1 MLTKSWI
8 GWHYLA
14 GDWSKGVDEMKVL
27 VLGSGMM
34 GAAIAQDMC
43 DSDDVSEVVVADL
56 DKKRA
61 DGAVPHLRSDK
72 VSSKRVDV
80 KDVQATKK
88 LMKGFD
94 VAVCALPEGL
104 NIYASKAAIGAK
116 VHVVDLAYG
125 HRQLEFDGPAKNAG
139 IAIVLDC
146 GVAPGMT
153 NILAAHG
160 ASLMDEVDDIRI
172 VCGGLPQKPLPP
184 LGYRI
189 TWSTWGLINMY
200 CGKAKIVRNGKIVE
214 VDAMSDL
221 ERIEFPGMGE
231 LEAFN
236 TDGLS
241 TLLLTM
247 KGKVRNMVE
256 KTARYPG
263 HAEKIMAMRDLG
275 LFDTNPVDVGGVKVV
290 PRNMAVS
297 VLDKTLRRGDERD
310 VTVLRVD
317 VAGRKDGKDV
327 GRSFVMVDRFDEE
340 RGVTSMART
349 TGYTAA
355 IVARMVARGE
365 IAERGVVPPET
376 AVGKVFK
383 RFVSELEDR
392 EVRIQET
399 SMIKN

>member
-1 MLTKSWI
+1 MR
-8 GWHYLA
+8 
-14 GDWSKGVDEMKVL
+14 VL

-43 DSDDVSEVVVADL
+43 DSDEVSDVVLADL
-56 DKKRA
+56 DKKKVDA
-61 DGAVPHLRSDK
+61 AVARLKSDN
-72 VSSKRVDV
+72 VSGRRLDV

-104 NIYASKAAIGAK
+104 NTYASKAAIGAK

-125 HRQLEFDGPAKNAG
+125 HRQLDFDGSAKKAG

-160 ASLMDEVDDIRI
+160 ASLMDGVDDIRI
-172 VCGGLPQKPLPP
+172 ICGGLPQKPLPP

-200 CGKAKIVRNGKIVE
+200 CGKARIVKDGKIVQ

-221 ERIEFPGMGE
+221 ERIEFPGIGE
-231 LEAFN
+231 LEAFT

-263 HAEKIMAMRDLG
+263 HAEKILAMRDLG
-275 LFDTNPVDVGGVKVV
+275 LFDTNPVDVGGVKIV

-297 VLDKTLRRGDERD
+297 VLDKTLGQGDERD

-317 VAGRKDGKDV
+317 VAGRKNGKNV
-327 GRSFVMVDRFDEE
+327 ARSFVMVDRFDEK

-365 IAERGVVPPET
+365 IEERGVVPPEK
-376 AVGKVFK
+376 AVVKVFK
-383 RFVSELEDR
+383 RFLSELENR
-392 EVRIQET
+392 GVRILET
-399 SMIKN
+399 SRIKN

>member
-1 MLTKSWI
+1 
-8 GWHYLA
+8 
-14 GDWSKGVDEMKVL
+14 MKVL

-34 GAAIAQDMC
+34 GAEIAHDMC
-43 DSDDVSEVVVADL
+43 DSNDVSEVIVADL
-56 DKKRA
+56 DKKRT
-61 DGAVPHLRSDK
+61 DGVVARLKRNK
-72 VSSKRVDV
+72 VSGKRLDV

-94 VAVCALPEGL
+94 VAVCALPDGL
-104 NIYASKAAIGAK
+104 NTFASKAAIGTK
-116 VHVVDLAYG
+116 VHLVDLAYG
-125 HRQLEFDGPAKNAG
+125 HRQLEFDGPAKKAG
-139 IAIVLDC
+139 ITIVPDC
-146 GVAPGMT
+146 GVAPGLT

-200 CGKAKIVRNGKIVE
+200 CGKARIVRDGKIVE

-221 ERIEFPGMGE
+221 ERIEFPGLGE
-231 LEAFN
+231 LEAFT

-241 TLLLTM
+241 TLLVTM
-247 KGKVRNMVE
+247 KGKVRTMVE

-263 HAEKIMAMRDLG
+263 HAEKIMTMRDLG

-297 VLDKTLRRGDERD
+297 VLNKTLRRGDERD

-317 VAGRKDGKDV
+317 VAGKKDGNDV
-327 GRSFVMVDRFDEE
+327 ERSFVMVDRFDEE

-355 IVARMVARGE
+355 IVARMVARGD
-365 IAERGVVPPET
+365 IGERGVVPPET

-399 SMIKN
+399 SRIKN

>member
-1 MLTKSWI
+1 MEVE
-8 GWHYLA
+8 A
-14 GDWSKGVDEMKVL
+14 MRVL

-34 GAAIAQDMC
+34 GAAIAQDMG
-43 DSDDVSEVVVADL
+43 DNDEVSEVVLADL
-56 DKKRA
+56 DRKKVDA
-61 DGAVPHLRSDK
+61 AVARLRSDN
-72 VSSKRVDV
+72 VSGRRLDV

-116 VHVVDLAYG
+116 VHIVDLAYG
-125 HRQLEFDGPAKNAG
+125 HRQLEFDGPAKKAG

-146 GVAPGMT
+146 GVAPGIT

-172 VCGGLPQKPLPP
+172 ICGGLPQKPLPP

-200 CGKAKIVRNGKIVE
+200 CGKARIVRDGKIVQ

-231 LEAFN
+231 LEAFT

-241 TLLLTM
+241 TLLVTM
-247 KGKVRNMVE
+247 KGKVKNMVE

-275 LFDTNPVDVGGVKVV
+275 LFDTNPIDVGGVKVV

-297 VLDKTLRRGDERD
+297 VLDKTLRRGDARD

-317 VAGRKDGKDV
+317 VAGKKDGKDV
-327 GRSFVMVDRFDEE
+327 ERSFVMVDRFDEK
-340 RGVTSMART
+340 RGVTSMARA

-365 IAERGVVPPET
+365 IGERGVVPPEN
-376 AVGKVFK
+376 AVLKVFK
-383 RFVSELEDR
+383 KFLSELENR
-392 EVRIQET
+392 GVRIRET
-399 SMIKN
+399 SRIKD

>member
-1 MLTKSWI
+1 MR
-8 GWHYLA
+8 
-14 GDWSKGVDEMKVL
+14 VL

-34 GAAIAQDMC
+34 GAAIAQDMV
-43 DSDDVSEVVVADL
+43 DSDEVSEVVLADL
-56 DKKRA
+56 DKKKVDIVVAR
-61 DGAVPHLRSDK
+61 LKSDN
-72 VSSKRVDV
+72 VSGRRLDV
-80 KDVQATKK
+80 KDVQAAKK

-104 NIYASKAAIGAK
+104 NTYASKAAIGAK

-125 HRQLEFDGPAKNAG
+125 HRQLEFDGAAKKAG
-139 IAIVLDC
+139 ITIVLDC

-200 CGKAKIVRNGKIVE
+200 CGKARIVRDGKIVE
-214 VDAMSDL
+214 VDAMSAL

-231 LEAFN
+231 LEAFT

-241 TLLLTM
+241 TLLFTM
-247 KGKVRNMVE
+247 KGKVKNMVE
-256 KTARYPG
+256 KTARYPD

-275 LFDTNPVDVGGVKVV
+275 LFDTKPVDVGGVKVV

-317 VAGRKDGKDV
+317 VAGKKDGKDV
-327 GRSFVMVDRFDEE
+327 ERSFVMVDRFDEE

-355 IVARMVARGE
+355 IVARTVARGE
-365 IAERGVVPPET
+365 IGEKGVVPPET
-376 AVGKVFK
+376 AVVKVFK

-392 EVRIQET
+392 GIRIQET
-399 SMIKN
+399 SRIKN

>member
-1 MLTKSWI
+1 M
-8 GWHYLA
+8 
-14 GDWSKGVDEMKVL
+14 L
-27 VLGSGMM
+27 VLGCGMM
-34 GAAIAQDMC
+34 GTTIAMDLAR
-43 DSDDVSEVVVADL
+43 DKDISEVVCADY
-56 DKKRA
+56 DKKQAERLVA
-61 DGAVPHLRSDK
+61 QVKNDK
-72 VSSKRVDV
+72 VSGRRIDV
-80 KDVQATKK
+80 KDVEATKK

-94 VAVCALPEGL
+94 TVVCALPEGL

-125 HRQLEFDGPAKNAG
+125 NRQLEFDGPAQKAG
-139 IAIVLDC
+139 ITILLDC

-153 NILAAHG
+153 NILAAYG
-160 ASLMDEVDDIRI
+160 ASLIDEVDDIRI

-200 CGKAKIVRNGKIVE
+200 CGKARIVRDGKIVE

-221 ERIEFPGMGE
+221 ERIEFPGIGE
-231 LEAFN
+231 LEAFT

-275 LFDTNPVDVGGVKVV
+275 LFDTNPVNVGGVKVV

-297 VLDKTLRRGDERD
+297 VLDKTLRQGDERD

-317 VAGRKDGKDV
+317 VAGKKDGKDV

-376 AVGKVFK
+376 AVVKVFK
-383 RFVSELEDR
+383 KFVSNLENR
-392 EVRIQET
+392 GIRIQET
-399 SMIKN
+399 SRIRE

>member
-1 MLTKSWI
+1 MDEKWEMLRHPC
-8 GWHYLA
+8 GRGRA
-14 GDWSKGVDEMKVL
+14 REVEAMRVL

-34 GAAIAQDMC
+34 GAAIAQDMV
-43 DSDDVSEVVVADL
+43 DSDEVSEVVLADL
-56 DKKRA
+56 DKKKVDIVVARLK
-61 DGAVPHLRSDK
+61 GDK
-72 VSSKRVDV
+72 VSGRRLDV
-80 KDVQATKK
+80 KDVQAAKK

-104 NIYASKAAIGAK
+104 NTYASKAAIGAK

-125 HRQLEFDGPAKNAG
+125 HRQLEFDGAAKKAE
-139 IAIVLDC
+139 ITIVLDC

-200 CGKAKIVRNGKIVE
+200 CGKARIVRDGKIVE
-214 VDAMSDL
+214 VEAMSDL
-221 ERIEFPGMGE
+221 ERVEFPGMGE
-231 LEAFN
+231 LEAFT

-241 TLLLTM
+241 TLLFTM
-247 KGKVRNMVE
+247 KGKVKNMVE

-263 HAEKIMAMRDLG
+263 HAEKITAMRNLG

-317 VAGRKDGKDV
+317 VAGKKDGKDV
-327 GRSFVMVDRFDEE
+327 ERSFVMVDRFDEE

-355 IVARMVARGE
+355 IVARTVARGE
-365 IAERGVVPPET
+365 IGEKGVVPPET
-376 AVGKVFK
+376 AVVKVFK

-392 EVRIQET
+392 GIRIQET
-399 SMIKN
+399 SRIKN

>member
-1 MLTKSWI
+1 MR
-8 GWHYLA
+8 
-14 GDWSKGVDEMKVL
+14 VL

-43 DSDDVSEVVVADL
+43 DSDEVSDVVLADL
-56 DKKRA
+56 DR
-61 DGAVPHLRSDK
+61 
-72 VSSKRVDV
+72 KRVDAV
-80 KDVQATKK
+80 VALLKSDNVSGRRLDVLDVQATKN
-88 LMKGFD
+88 LMKRFD

-104 NIYASKAAIGAK
+104 NTYASRAAIGAK

-125 HRQLEFDGPAKNAG
+125 HRQLEFNGPAKKAG

-146 GVAPGMT
+146 GVAPGLT

-200 CGKAKIVRNGKIVE
+200 CGKARIVRDGKIVQ

-221 ERIEFPGMGE
+221 ERIEFPGIGE
-231 LEAFN
+231 LEAFI

-241 TLLLTM
+241 TLLMTM
-247 KGKVRNMVE
+247 KGKVQSMVE

-263 HAEKIMAMRDLG
+263 HAEKILAMGDLG

-290 PRNMAVS
+290 PRSVAVS

-317 VAGRKDGKDV
+317 LAGKKDGKDV
-327 GRSFVMVDRFDEE
+327 ERSFVMVDRFDEE

-355 IVARMVARGE
+355 VVARMIARGE
-365 IAERGVVPPET
+365 IGEKGVVPPET
-376 AVGKVFK
+376 AIGKVFK
-383 RFVSELEDR
+383 SFLSELKDR
-392 EVRIQET
+392 GIRIQET
-399 SMIKN
+399 SRIKN

>member
-1 MLTKSWI
+1 
-8 GWHYLA
+8 
-14 GDWSKGVDEMKVL
+14 MKVL

-34 GAAIAQDMC
+34 GTAIAQDMC
-43 DSDDVSEVVVADL
+43 DGDNVSEVVVADL
-56 DKKRA
+56 DKKRTEGVVA
-61 DGAVPHLRSDK
+61 RLGSDK
-72 VSSKRVDV
+72 VSGRRLDV

-104 NIYASKAAIGAK
+104 NTYASKAAIGAK
-116 VHVVDLAYG
+116 VHLVDLAYG
-125 HRQLEFDGPAKNAG
+125 HRQLEFDGQARKAG
-139 IAIVLDC
+139 IAIVPDC
-146 GVAPGMT
+146 GVAPGLT
-153 NILAAHG
+153 NVLAAHG
-160 ASLMDEVDDIRI
+160 ASLMDKVDDIRI

-200 CGKAKIVRNGKIVE
+200 CGKARLVRDGDIVE

-221 ERIEFPGMGE
+221 ERIEFPGLGE
-231 LEAFN
+231 LEAFT

-241 TLLLTM
+241 TLLVTM

-263 HAEKIMAMRDLG
+263 HAEKIMTMKSLG
-275 LFDTNPVDVGGVKVV
+275 LFDTNPVDVSGVKVV

-297 VLDKTLRRGDERD
+297 VLNKALRRGDERD

-317 VAGRKDGKDV
+317 VAGKKDGNDV
-327 GRSFVMVDRFDEE
+327 ERSFVMVDRFDEE

-355 IVARMVARGE
+355 IVARMIARGE
-365 IAERGVVPPET
+365 IGERGVVPPET

-392 EVRIQET
+392 EVRIQQT
-399 SMIKN
+399 SRAKN